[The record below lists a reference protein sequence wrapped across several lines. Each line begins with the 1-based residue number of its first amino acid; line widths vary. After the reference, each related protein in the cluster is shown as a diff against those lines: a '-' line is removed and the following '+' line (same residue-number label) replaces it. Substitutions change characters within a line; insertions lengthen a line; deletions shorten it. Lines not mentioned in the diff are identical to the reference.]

1 MSRRGHWSFVGHE
14 GTFTVSEQPQ
24 IDWQEFQKQMPY
36 PQEAFAFVQQ
46 GLAHAVKLV
55 HDQDEAEM
63 IARGEEHHVSGQE
76 LCEGLGDYAVDRYGL
91 LAKAVLAK
99 WGVHSTDDFG
109 RIVFAMID
117 AGLMRRSED
126 DLFEHF
132 IGVYAFADA
141 FPAPPTVSG
150 ATGRA
155 LSRAVPP
162 SVSRTGARSETN
174 N

>member
-1 MSRRGHWSFVGHE
+1 MSRRGHPSFAGCE
-14 GTFTVSEQPQ
+14 GIFTVSEHVQ
-24 IDWQEFQKQMPY
+24 IDWQEFRKQTPY

-46 GLAHAVKLV
+46 GLAHAVKMI
-55 HDQDEAEM
+55 HEQDEAEM
-63 IARGEEHHVSGQE
+63 IALGEEHHVSGQE
-76 LCEGLGDYAVDRYGL
+76 LCEGLRDFAVNRYGL

-99 WGVHSTDDFG
+99 WGVHATDDFG

-132 IGVYAFADA
+132 IGVYAFADV
-141 FPAPPTVSG
+141 FPAPPTVSTN
-150 ATGRA
+150 TGRT
-155 LSRAVPP
+155 LSP
-162 SVSRTGARSETN
+162 SVSSPGASTETN

>member
-1 MSRRGHWSFVGHE
+1 MWAHLAGQW
-14 GTFTVSEQPQ
+14 P
-24 IDWQEFQKQMPY
+24 
-36 PQEAFAFVQQ
+36 EAFAFVQQ

-63 IARGEEHHVSGQE
+63 IALGQEHHVSGQE
-76 LCEGLGDYAVDRYGL
+76 LCEGLRDFAVNRYGL

-99 WGVHSTDDFG
+99 WGVHATDDFG

-132 IGVYAFADA
+132 VGVYAFADA
-141 FPAPPTVSG
+141 FPAPPTVSF
-150 ATGRA
+150 ASGRS
-155 LSRAVPP
+155 LSRALPP
-162 SVSRTGARSETN
+162 IVSSPEAATETN